1 VWNLLDREF
10 ADLRV
15 LLRRSREGGREES
28 DEAIGQEGR
37 GRRRFCRGGLS
48 GSQLG
53 ASWKDSGN
61 GGGRAPLVRPV
72 SKGLRGWPC

>member
-1 VWNLLDREF
+1 VWNLLDRGF
-10 ADLRV
+10 GDLRL

-28 DEAIGQEGR
+28 DEAIGQRGVGEGVLP
-37 GRRRFCRGGLS
+37 GGLS

-61 GGGRAPLVRPV
+61 GGGQAPLVRPV